1 MGSHMS
7 TFLGRLFKAD
17 ASSLQPRA
25 RPRAFLAHTL
35 NHLLIILAAVAIG
48 FPFFYMLASSLKTVQ
63 EVYSVPMVLLP
74 AQPQWSNFAEVWDVV
89 PFPRFA
95 FNSLVYTLCITLGEL
110 FMGMMAGF
118 AFARLRFPKREL
130 LFFIVLLTFMIPSQ
144 ITLIPRF
151 ILLKNLGW
159 INTYQGLI
167 IPELSSAF
175 ALFLLSTFAA
185 CPTSCLM
192 PPRWTAPAICAS
204 SSRSPCRSPSPS
216 SPRCCCWA
224 HAHWNAYL
232 WPLVV
237 TNSESMRTLP
247 IGIQGIKSAFDFP
260 QWHLIMAGA
269 AIVVMPLVILFMFSQ
284 KQFVEGATQGA
295 LKG

>member
-1 MGSHMS
+1 MS
-7 TFLGRLFKAD
+7 TFLGRLFQAD
-17 ASSLQPRA
+17 ASSPPPAA
-25 RPRAFLAHTL
+25 RPRAFMAHTL

-63 EVYSVPMVLLP
+63 EIYSVPMVLLP

-95 FNSLVYTLCITLGEL
+95 FNSIVYTLCITFGEL
-110 FMGMMAGF
+110 FMGMTAGF

-130 LFFIVLLTFMIPSQ
+130 LFFVVLLTFMIPSQ

-175 ALFLLSTFAA
+175 ALFLLREHFRSLPDELFDAA
-185 CPTSCLM
+185 KMDGAGYLRQLLQIAVPLSKPIVATLLLLGSV
-192 PPRWTAPAICAS
+192 
-204 SSRSPCRSPSPS
+204 
-216 SPRCCCWA
+216 
-224 HAHWNAYL
+224 AHWNAYL